1 MERSSLSERVSGK
14 SQCEERRRSPSRTG
28 RALVLIGIYKLLE
41 CLLLVFAGFVQLK
54 LIHQDL
60 ASSLHHWVQAVRV
73 DPDNGLVHALLLKVS
88 SLSPKQLEELS
99 AGTFLYAGLRLAEGI
114 GLVLQRLWGQYLTV
128 IVTALFIPL
137 EIYELFRHWRVVKLI
152 VLILNIAVVVYLIR
166 EIRKQDPRSFGHE
179 Q

>member
-1 MERSSLSERVSGK
+1 MPERLSGK
-14 SQCEERRRSPSRTG
+14 SQCEERRGSTSRTG

-41 CLLLVFAGFVQLK
+41 CLLLVLAGIVQLK

-73 DPDNGLVHALLLKVS
+73 DPDNRYVHALLVKLS
-88 SLSPKQLEELS
+88 FLSPKQLKELS
-99 AGTFLYAGLRLAEGI
+99 IGTFVYAGLRFAEGI
-114 GLVLQRLWGQYLTV
+114 GLVMQRLWGQYLTV

-152 VLILNIAVVVYLIR
+152 VMILNIAVVMYLIR
-166 EIRKQDPRSFGHE
+166 EIRKQDPRRVVN
-179 Q
+179 